1 MMPNRLIRI
10 LCTTKESCSEAIAAL
25 DLALKGTAVSI
36 VWTGGPKAGDR
47 GDVLAYGVLIFPT
60 DPSTRSNHES
70 KNSVRP

>member
-10 LCTTKESCSEAIAAL
+10 LCTTKESCSEAIEAL

-60 DPSTRSNHES
+60 HQTMRSKDES
-70 KNSVRP
+70 QNSVRP